1 MTETRLLP
9 LLCGDPS
16 DPVMQLLA
24 EDLAALGTPP
34 EINLEPDPAR
44 HDRILHCDQ
53 ASFLSGL
60 FGSPL
65 GQIPVTIVLRRPGLR
80 IGQDGWATG
89 IGVIGR
95 MVGQLGRHAILP
107 VTLTPEAAAE
117 MARAGCPDVEPLPLA
132 ADTGTGDAGD
142 NRLSAEFDA
151 RSGTILTDRGLMQAD
166 AQNWAQLRSR
176 LRFKTATCP
185 QNDIWDL
192 LTRCNSG
199 APAPQIPAAIGAPKV
214 PTYIAVVTNG
224 VGLGHL
230 TRLLAIADALRAQ
243 AQARVVFWCFSQ
255 GAGILVGAGYE
266 VVQRM
271 TAQHLDC
278 DYDDWIDWEASAFA
292 AFLAELRPTAVLYD
306 SSGVD
311 PFVTRALRQ
320 PGNGGTALVLVRR
333 AMWQPHRD
341 PAYLDAAQ
349 HAILVA
355 EPGDLSAAADR
366 GPTVTASPKLAGL
379 ARFARTAPVLLRPD
393 GGSLPRGAA
402 RRALGL
408 SPFRR
413 RVCLVSLGGEAFGRD
428 ATMARDIAA
437 AASKAGVGLIWAR
450 SPLARS
456 AADLGIDQASLRHL
470 FPLGR
475 YLMAFDG
482 VITACGYNSF
492 HEVMQT
498 RLPVLLAPTA
508 HERLDDQ
515 VARAGHAAAEG
526 WAMMLDPERAVDRTG
541 LLGRFM
547 ADVRAGRQVQRP
559 SAQMEGAAQM
569 ARLILDETLGWK
581 P

>member
-1 MTETRLLP
+1 MTEAPLIP

-16 DPVMQLLA
+16 DPMMQLLA
-24 EDLAALGTPP
+24 EDLAALGPCP
-34 EINLEPDPAR
+34 DINADPDPAR
-44 HDRILHCDQ
+44 HDRILYCDQ
-53 ASFLSGL
+53 ASFLAAL
-60 FGSPL
+60 FGPPL
-65 GQIPVTIVLRRPGLR
+65 VQIPVTVILRRSGLR
-80 IGQDGWATG
+80 IGEDGWATG
-89 IGVIGR
+89 IRVIGR
-95 MVGQLGRHAILP
+95 MVKELGRHAIQP

-117 MARAGCPDVEPLPLA
+117 VARAGCPDAQPLA
-132 ADTGTGDAGD
+132 LSADAAMDDARD
-142 NRLSAEFDA
+142 NRLMAEFDA

-166 AQNWAQLRSR
+166 AQNWAQLRNR

-185 QNDIWDL
+185 QNDILDL

-199 APAPQIPAAIGAPKV
+199 APTPQMPTPIGAADG
-214 PTYIAVVTNG
+214 PTYVAVVTNG

-243 AQARVVFWCFSQ
+243 ARARVVFWCFSH

-278 DYDDWIDWEASAFA
+278 DYDDWIDWEEAAFS
-292 AFLAELRPTAVLYD
+292 AFLARWRPEAVIYD
-306 SSGVD
+306 SSRVD

-320 PGNGGTALVLVRR
+320 PGNGRTALVLVRR

-341 PAYLDAAQ
+341 PADLDAAQ
-349 HAILVA
+349 HTVLVA

-366 GPTVTASPKLAGL
+366 GPTVTASPRLTGL
-379 ARFARTAPVLLRPD
+379 ARFAATAPVLLRPD
-393 GGSLPRGAA
+393 GGPLTRGSA

-428 ATMARDIAA
+428 ATLARDIAA
-437 AASKAGVGLIWAR
+437 SASKAGVRLIWAR

-456 AADLGIDQASLRHL
+456 AADLGIDRATLRHL

-482 VITACGYNSF
+482 VITACGYNSY
-492 HEVMQT
+492 HEAMQT

-508 HERLDDQ
+508 NERLDDQ
-515 VARAGHAAAEG
+515 VARASHAASEG
-526 WAMMLDPERAVDRTG
+526 WAMLLDPGRPEDRAG
-541 LLGRFM
+541 LLNAFM

-559 SAQMEGAAQM
+559 SAPMEGAAEM
-569 ARLILDETLGWK
+569 ARLILDETFGGK
-581 P
+581 A

>member
-1 MTETRLLP
+1 MTEVRLHP
-9 LLCGDPS
+9 LLCGDPF

-34 EINLEPDPAR
+34 EINVDPDPTR

-53 ASFLSGL
+53 ASFLAGL
-60 FGSPL
+60 FVSPL
-65 GQIPVTIVLRRPGLR
+65 DQIPVTVVLRRPGPM
-80 IGQDGWATG
+80 IGDDGWASG

-95 MVGQLGRHAILP
+95 MVERLGRRAIQP
-107 VTLTPEAAAE
+107 TTLTPEAAAAV
-117 MARAGCPDVEPLPLA
+117 ARAGCPTAVPLALA
-132 ADTGTGDAGD
+132 ADAGTDVASD
-142 NRLSAEFDA
+142 RRLWAEFDTDN
-151 RSGTILTDRGLMQAD
+151 GTILTSRGLMQAD
-166 AQNWAQLRSR
+166 AQNWAQLRRR
-176 LRFKTATCP
+176 LRFKTDSCP

-199 APAPQIPAAIGAPKV
+199 APAMQLPTTFGAAEG
-214 PTYIAVVTNG
+214 PTYVAVVTNG

-243 AQARVVFWCFSQ
+243 AKARVVFWCFSQ

-278 DYDDWIDWEASAFA
+278 DYDDWIDWEEAAFS
-292 AFLAELRPTAVLYD
+292 AFLAKCRPAAVLYD

-311 PFVTRALRQ
+311 RFVTAALRR
-320 PGNGGTALVLVRR
+320 PSNGSTALVLVRR
-333 AMWQPHRD
+333 AMWQSHRD

-349 HAILVA
+349 HTVLVA

-366 GPTVTASPKLAGL
+366 GPTVTASPRLAGF
-379 ARFARTAPVLLRPD
+379 ARFARTAPVVLRPD
-393 GGSLPRGAA
+393 GGSLPRAAA
-402 RRALGL
+402 RRALGV
-408 SPFRR
+408 SPFQR

-428 ATMARDIAA
+428 ATLARDISAS
-437 AASKAGVGLIWAR
+437 ASKAGIELIWAR

-456 AADLGIDQASLRHL
+456 AADLGIDRALLRHL

-492 HEVMQT
+492 HEAMQT
-498 RLPVLLAPTA
+498 LLPVLLAPTA
-508 HERLDDQ
+508 NERLDDQ
-515 VARAGHAAAEG
+515 VARASHAKSEG
-526 WAMMLDPERAVDRTG
+526 WAMMLDPGRPEDRAG
-541 LLGRFM
+541 LLDHFM
-547 ADVRAGRQVQRP
+547 GKVRAGQQVLRP
-559 SAQMEGAAQM
+559 ATAMEGAAEM
-569 ARLILDETLGWK
+569 AQLILEETFRGK
-581 P
+581 A